1 MLLKETQ
8 KNRLLDQIGTV
19 VNESKILLQQTIISK
34 NYLNF
39 HSNYTE
45 LKSFLEKIETNS
57 DQELKNKIRQLPSLP
72 SPNKSFSGSLIQL
85 IFFLSIINPIFGILI
100 LIVLFPITIPTLII
114 LIVINKGLKN
124 KIYSVSYLTQE
135 IKNRIEWGENII
147 KVC

>member
-19 VNESKILLQQTIISK
+19 VNESKILVQQTIISK

-45 LKSFLEKIETNS
+45 LKSFLEKIDINS

-72 SPNKSFSGSLIQL
+72 SPNKSFSESLIQL

-124 KIYSVSYLTQE
+124 KIYSVSYLIQE
-135 IKNRIEWGENII
+135 IKNRIEWGENYTNR
-147 KVC
+147 

>member
-1 MLLKETQ
+1 VLLKETQ
-8 KNRLLDQIGTV
+8 KNRLLDQIGIV
-19 VNESKILLQQTIISK
+19 VNESKILVQQTIISK

-39 HSNYTE
+39 HSNYIE

-147 KVC
+147 NVC

>member
-19 VNESKILLQQTIISK
+19 INESKILLQQTIISK

-100 LIVLFPITIPTLII
+100 LIVIFPITIPTLII

-135 IKNRIEWGENII
+135 IKNIIEWGENII

>member
-1 MLLKETQ
+1 MLLKQTQ
-8 KNRLLDQIGTV
+8 KNRLLDQINTV

-45 LKSFLEKIETNS
+45 LKSFLEKIDINS

-72 SPNKSFSGSLIQL
+72 RPNKSFSGSLIQL

-135 IKNRIEWGENII
+135 IKNRIEWGENYTNR
-147 KVC
+147 

>member
-19 VNESKILLQQTIISK
+19 VNESKILVQQTIISK

-147 KVC
+147 NVC

>member
-8 KNRLLDQIGTV
+8 KNRLLDQIDTV

-124 KIYSVSYLTQE
+124 KIYSVSYLIQE
-135 IKNRIEWGENII
+135 IKNRIEWGENYTNR
-147 KVC
+147 

>member
-8 KNRLLDQIGTV
+8 KNRLLDQIGIV
-19 VNESKILLQQTIISK
+19 VNESKILVQQTIISK

-39 HSNYTE
+39 HSNYIE

-147 KVC
+147 NVC

>member
-19 VNESKILLQQTIISK
+19 VNESKILVQQTIISK

-45 LKSFLEKIETNS
+45 LKSFLEKIDINS

-72 SPNKSFSGSLIQL
+72 RPNKSFSGSLIQL

-135 IKNRIEWGENII
+135 IKNRIEWGENYTNR
-147 KVC
+147 

>member
-19 VNESKILLQQTIISK
+19 VNESKILVQQTIISK

-135 IKNRIEWGENII
+135 IKNRIEWGRI
-147 KVC
+147 K

>member
-19 VNESKILLQQTIISK
+19 VDESKILVQQTIISK

-57 DQELKNKIRQLPSLP
+57 NQELKNKIRQLPSLP

-135 IKNRIEWGENII
+135 IKNTIEWGENKIN
-147 KVC
+147 VC

>member
-1 MLLKETQ
+1 VLLKQTQ
-8 KNRLLDQIGTV
+8 KNRLLDQIDTV

-124 KIYSVSYLTQE
+124 KIYSVSYLIQE
-135 IKNRIEWGENII
+135 IKNRIEWGENYTNR
-147 KVC
+147 

>member
-19 VNESKILLQQTIISK
+19 VNESKILVQQTIISK

-57 DQELKNKIRQLPSLP
+57 DQELKNKIRHLPSLP

-135 IKNRIEWGENII
+135 IKNRIEWGEN
-147 KVC
+147 

>member
-1 MLLKETQ
+1 MLLKQTQ
-8 KNRLLDQIGTV
+8 KNRLLDQIDTV

-147 KVC
+147 NVC

>member
-19 VNESKILLQQTIISK
+19 VNESKILVQQTIISK

-85 IFFLSIINPIFGILI
+85 IFFLSIINFDYLASRAANLVSKSATFVSNAAIFA
-100 LIVLFPITIPTLII
+100 
-114 LIVINKGLKN
+114 
-124 KIYSVSYLTQE
+124 
-135 IKNRIEWGENII
+135 
-147 KVC
+147 

>member
-1 MLLKETQ
+1 MLLKQTQ
-8 KNRLLDQIGTV
+8 KNRLLDQIDTV

-124 KIYSVSYLTQE
+124 KIYSVSYLIQE
-135 IKNRIEWGENII
+135 IKNRIEWGENYTNR
-147 KVC
+147 

>member
-19 VNESKILLQQTIISK
+19 VNESKILVQQTIISK

-72 SPNKSFSGSLIQL
+72 RPNKSFSGSLIQL

-135 IKNRIEWGENII
+135 IKNRIEWGENYTNR
-147 KVC
+147 

>member
-1 MLLKETQ
+1 VLLKETQ

-19 VNESKILLQQTIISK
+19 VDESKILVQQTIISK

-57 DQELKNKIRQLPSLP
+57 NQELKNKIRQLPSLP

-135 IKNRIEWGENII
+135 IKNTIEWGENKIN
-147 KVC
+147 VC

>member
-1 MLLKETQ
+1 MLLKQTQ
-8 KNRLLDQIGTV
+8 KNRLLDQINTV

-45 LKSFLEKIETNS
+45 LKSFLEKIDINS

-72 SPNKSFSGSLIQL
+72 RPNKSFSGSLIQL

-135 IKNRIEWGENII
+135 IKNRIEWGENKIN
-147 KVC
+147 VC

>member
-19 VNESKILLQQTIISK
+19 VNESKILVQQTLISK

-45 LKSFLEKIETNS
+45 LKYFLEKIDTNS
-57 DQELKNKIRQLPSLP
+57 DQELKNKIKQLPSLP
-72 SPNKSFSGSLIQL
+72 RPNKSFSGSLIQL

-100 LIVLFPITIPTLII
+100 LIVLCPITIPTLII
-114 LIVINKGLKN
+114 LLVINKSLKN

-135 IKNRIEWGENII
+135 IKNRIEWGENKIN
-147 KVC
+147 VC